1 MEPVQLIL
9 IIAGILVV
17 LGVLSALMSF
27 GRRRGEKRVHDTT
40 GADGDATAQDPDED
54 RRDPYRAA
62 PR

>member
-27 GRRRGEKRVHDTT
+27 GRRRGEKRVHDRQRPT
-40 GADGDATAQDPDED
+40 DGDAGAQDPNED
-54 RRDPYRAA
+54 RRDP
-62 PR
+62 